1 MSDDKLLI
9 SPYGAGHME
18 DLDKPSGN
26 EYIAWST
33 SILADPDFFL
43 SNHAAATANFL
54 YNQLEY
60 SAEYGRCLCTM
71 YGPIV
76 VHARSWN
83 IDLTPEQRL
92 ELVKLR
98 VAERDFQKDVGWFI
112 TVWVD
117 VIRRWW
123 NKNNPDNQ
131 VVTFMIQNDSAIRR
145 KFFDKAIPLVRG
157 MKWNRAYTIDTV
169 DGVINSLNY
178 PLNKW
183 ETYYGHCTGI
193 QQLEVLDNYLR
204 KYKYKS
210 VEDYYLMRK
219 KNIEGGSS
227 FAIFFYNQLS
237 EKGKAWVKMM
247 RAGVTN
253 GERPDDNTLRQEMA
267 AMVLRLNP
275 TAPSFWNTKMGTY
288 NVTRSEF
295 VSMWER
301 GLGRKCP
308 IQVYTEKT
316 KDAPITR
323 GEAWMILASW

>member
-9 SPYGAGHME
+9 SPFGAGHME
-18 DLDKPSGN
+18 NLDTPTGR
-26 EYIAWST
+26 EFIAWST

-60 SAEYGRCLCTM
+60 SAEYGRCLCTL

-83 IDLTPEQRL
+83 IDITPEQRL

-98 VAERDFQKDVGWFI
+98 VAEWDFQKDVGWFI
-112 TVWVD
+112 TIGVD

-123 NKNNPDNQ
+123 NKNNPNNQ

-157 MKWNRAYTIDTV
+157 MKWNRAYTLDTV

-178 PLNKW
+178 PLLKGEKW
-183 ETYYGHCTGI
+183 YGHCTGM
-193 QQLEVLDNYLR
+193 QQLEVLDNYNR
-204 KYKYKS
+204 KYRYKS

-219 KNIEGGSS
+219 NIIEWGSS

-253 GERPDDNTLRQEMA
+253 WERPDDNTLRQEMA

-275 TAPSFWNTKMGTY
+275 TATNFWNLLNGPK
-288 NVTRSEF
+288 NLTRSEF

-308 IQVYTEKT
+308 IQVFTEKT

-323 GEAWMILASW
+323 GEAWYILANW